1 MAEALPKSTGNLL
14 GATSPLTESSN
25 EGFSSTSVIPIADPH
40 QHLWDLKRFTL
51 PWVPKDTSSV
61 LARDYLIS
69 DYIEAT
75 KSSNVV
81 KAVYM
86 EVDVTPEQHNAEAD
100 FVISLCEQG
109 DYPTVGAVISG
120 RPNDKSFPKY
130 MERFAGVKWIKGVR
144 QVLHSAGTPRGFC
157 LEPQFVKSVQHLGS
171 IGKCFDLCMRSGDL
185 LDGAKLIEKCPKTR
199 FVLDHCG
206 NGPIRP
212 ENKSDFEVWQKGIRE
227 IAKFD
232 NVVCK
237 ISGIVAS
244 APEGW
249 TASDL
254 EPVIVESMEAFGE
267 DRIMFAGDWP
277 VCLLRAS
284 FEQWV
289 NALKSIVKD
298 RTEAF
303 QRKLFHDNAVA
314 FYDLK

>member
-14 GATSPLTESSN
+14 GATSSLTEGSS
-25 EGFSSTSVIPIADPH
+25 EGIASDSVIPIVDPH
-40 QHLWDLKRFTL
+40 QHLWDLKQFSL
-51 PWVPKDTSSV
+51 PWVPKDTKSV

-120 RPNDKSFPKY
+120 RPNDKSFPQY
-130 MERFAGVKWIKGVR
+130 MERFESVKWIKGVR
-144 QVLHSAGTPRGFC
+144 QVLHAGGTPRGYC

-171 IGKCFDLCMRSGDL
+171 IGKCFDLCMRSGEL
-185 LDGAKLIEKCPKTR
+185 LDGAKLIERCPKTR

-206 NGPIRP
+206 NGPVRP

-227 IAKFD
+227 IAKFE

-289 NALKSIVKD
+289 KALKTLVKD
-298 RTEAF
+298 RSEAF

-314 FYDLK
+314 FYDLQ